1 MPFAQAARS
10 ISFEA
15 MCQPSWR
22 VVIAFVRQCGGNTA
36 VTRAVFSSITILA
49 YRQGVIM
56 ANNLMR
62 FDPFGDIARFE
73 PFRNI
78 SEFFKDFRMTPG
90 WRDLEAEPRI
100 RMDLS
105 ETEQAYVVKAEIPGV
120 KKEDIKVAIDGN
132 QVSIS
137 AEVRKEEDQKSGS
150 MVRSER
156 YYGQQYRSFT
166 LPQEVDDEKTEA
178 KYQDGMLELTL
189 PKKPGTTSKQIAIQ

>member
-1 MPFAQAARS
+1 
-10 ISFEA
+10 
-15 MCQPSWR
+15 
-22 VVIAFVRQCGGNTA
+22 
-36 VTRAVFSSITILA
+36 
-49 YRQGVIM
+49 M

-120 KKEDIKVAIDGN
+120 KKEDIKVSIDGN
-132 QVSIS
+132 QVAIS
-137 AEVRKEEDQKSGS
+137 AEVRKEEDQKNGS

-166 LPQEVDDEKTEA
+166 LPQEVDDQKAEA

-189 PKKPGTTSKQIAIQ
+189 PKKPGTGGKQVAIQ